1 MGLLDFGNV
10 EKLLSRFDP
19 LEFYPGQCSRERD
32 RLSACQECVR
42 ICPRWAITF
51 SPALQVDL
59 TLCDGCG
66 LCADVCPEKA
76 ITVSYGVDTAA
87 VGRRRALK
95 EDRWVLCS
103 ACGSRVAPAAMV
115 AQVAAKLR
123 SPVTLDLCPDCKP
136 RRAFD
141 LLRR

>member
-19 LEFYPGQCSRERD
+19 LEFYPGQCSKERD

-66 LCADVCPEKA
+66 LCATVCPN
-76 ITVSYGVDTAA
+76 GVFE
-87 VGRRRALK
+87 VK
-95 EDRWVLCS
+95 EDPDNVLLSRIGKMASEGNPTVTFVCRKALQPPSARAYAQPSATEAAASFANFQGACS
-103 ACGSRVAPAAMV
+103 S
-115 AQVAAKLR
+115 
-123 SPVTLDLCPDCKP
+123 T
-136 RRAFD
+136 
-141 LLRR
+141 